1 MFPIS
6 EAARAL
12 LESGH
17 YEVHTRVWVNPTFAE
32 DNLDLS
38 DRFLDGTISYSID
51 QPAATATLTFE
62 RGQGVDSLSPFLDA
76 SRFNHLG
83 LIPPMHPGAYVVVFT
98 SINPPGGASVSG
110 FNPVFQGR
118 VDAVNVAPGGDKVTI
133 QCRDLAGHALN
144 RWIEPGA
151 TNGKFYAAGM
161 TLEALI
167 ELVMSE
173 NGFGAGWFQVD
184 GATGFTTSGYWQS
197 PMPVMDAIR
206 TLAQT
211 VGWDIRCF
219 PGQVASGSFTLY
231 DPDRTR
237 TTPDAILAP
246 SEYLDVTNLS
256 LNDSDVRNLIELIY
270 SDSGTRTVRSTAD
283 LAALASDL
291 DASIAKYGRRFM
303 RLVEGKTS
311 QIDTEAEAD
320 RMLTAA
326 FYDLSDPVADQQIT
340 LRHWWPV
347 ELNDLHHYTAN
358 GIHYDQ
364 DQRLA
369 VVGYTHQLNPKQPRT
384 IITARGRPMAASREW
399 RAGQH
404 ERTYV
409 SLDAPTGPAVEG
421 AIWIQTDDLT
431 PAA

>member
-6 EAARAL
+6 EAGRAL

-17 YEVHTRVWVNPTFAE
+17 YEVHTRVWVNAPLVE
-32 DNLDLS
+32 DNVDLS
-38 DRFLDGTISYSID
+38 DRFLDGTITYNID
-51 QPAATATLTFE
+51 QPCGTATLTFD
-62 RGQGVDSLSPFLDA
+62 RGRGVDSLSPFIDA
-76 SRFNHLG
+76 STFNHLAET
-83 LIPPMHPGAYVVVFT
+83 PTMHPGSFVVVFT
-98 SINPPGGASVSG
+98 SINAQGLPSINGW
-110 FNPVFQGR
+110 NPIFQGR
-118 VDAVNVAPGGDKVTI
+118 IDAVNVAPGGEKVTI
-133 QCRDLAGHALN
+133 QCRDLAGRALN
-144 RWIEPGA
+144 RWVEPGA
-151 TNGKFYAAGM
+151 NNGTWYDAGM

-167 ELVMSE
+167 EQVLSD
-173 NGFGAGWFQVD
+173 NGFGAGSFQVD
-184 GATGFTTSGYWQS
+184 GSTGFTTSGYWQS
-197 PMPVMDAIR
+197 PMPVLEAVR

-211 VGWDIRCF
+211 IGWDIRCF
-219 PGQVASGSFTLY
+219 PGQVSSGTLTLY

-237 TTPDAILAP
+237 TTPHAVLSP

-256 LNDSDVRNLIELIY
+256 LNDSDVRNVIDLIY
-270 SDSGTRTVRSTAD
+270 YNAGTRTVRSTEDIAALSAD
-283 LAALASDL
+283 LAASTT
-291 DASIAKYGRRFM
+291 KYGRRFM

-347 ELNDLHHYTAN
+347 ELNDLHQYVAN

-364 DQRLA
+364 DQTLA

-399 RAGQH
+399 RAGRH
-404 ERTYV
+404 EDVYV
-409 SLDAPTGPAVEG
+409 SLDTPTGPAVEG
-421 AIWIQTDDLT
+421 ALWCQTDDLT